1 MFYRVQRACD
11 QVSETSRKQLR
22 EEMTLEFDT
31 ERSALIAKYEKE
43 RNSLRSVLFEKK
55 KQIWGQFSNNP
66 EYWDSWV
73 RLDFNGQSH
82 YYSHVE
88 SVSLPNHNFPG
99 QA

>member
-1 MFYRVQRACD
+1 MVTQHIYYGKIRKTQMFYRVQRACD

-55 KQIWGQFSNNP
+55 KLG
-66 EYWDSWV
+66 
-73 RLDFNGQSH
+73 
-82 YYSHVE
+82 
-88 SVSLPNHNFPG
+88 SVL
-99 QA
+99 